1 MPEILTLPVREMT
14 PPSARPRPLLGI
26 DPGQSTG
33 LAIYHAG
40 QLAGL
45 ETIRPHEIERTLR
58 TLLPARVVCEDSRL
72 QSRIW
77 GARVKTPLGAKLAT
91 ARSLGQVDAWCSLIV
106 ELCDELR
113 ITAHGISPKDKGAKL
128 DAEAFHAV
136 TGWEGRTNSHER
148 DAAMVAHP
156 YRMASRG

>member
-1 MPEILTLPVREMT
+1 MT

-58 TLLPARVVCEDSRL
+58 AFLPARVVYEDSRL
-72 QSRIW
+72 QSRTW
-77 GARVKTPLGAKLAT
+77 GARVKTTLGAKLAT
-91 ARSLGQVDAWCSLIV
+91 ARSLGQVDAWCGLIV
-106 ELCDELR
+106 DLCDELR
-113 ITAHGISPKDKGAKL
+113 ISAHGISPKDKGPKL
-128 DAEAFHAV
+128 DAAAFRAV
-136 TGWEGRTNSHER
+136 TGWDEASNQHCR
-148 DAAMVAHP
+148 DAAMVAWP
-156 YRMASRG
+156 YRRAHG

>member
-1 MPEILTLPVREMT
+1 MIVM
-14 PPSARPRPLLGI
+14 GI

-58 TLLPARVVCEDSRL
+58 TLLPARVVFEDSRL

-77 GARVKTPLGAKLAT
+77 GARVKTTLGAKLAT

-113 ITAHGISPKDKGAKL
+113 ITAHGISPKGKGSKL
-128 DAEAFHAV
+128 DADQFRQV
-136 TGWEGRTNSHER
+136 TGWVGRSNQHER
-148 DAAMVAHP
+148 DGAMVAWP
-156 YRMASRG
+156 YRRALHVQK